1 MTNLQLTQRFS
12 CNLNVGKNS
21 DVFILYL
28 LQFLKSRVYPGFA
41 AQNPGSEPAKNR
53 RVTRVVGLPGT
64 RVRSPN

>member
-1 MTNLQLTQRFS
+1 M
-12 CNLNVGKNS
+12 
-21 DVFILYL
+21 FILYL

-64 RVRSPN
+64 RVRSPMRAVARLLLSAHPASPCLI